1 MDTYKRKT
9 QVRGME
15 DLAEAEFDKW
25 VEDELEKIP
34 IIILPK
40 DDQTVEIEQIEET
53 TDFEQMKLH
62 AKYLKQYPFM
72 AFRPRTHVST
82 PDTSPGQKVRD
93 TPSKRPNPDG
103 GSAGRENLKA
113 TQQAW
118 ATLHRLVSIALR
130 ITC

>member
-1 MDTYKRKT
+1 
-9 QVRGME
+9 ME

-53 TDFEQMKLH
+53 TDFEQMKLN

-82 PDTSPGQKVRD
+82 PEASPVKTVTE
-93 TPSKRPNPDG
+93 TPDSKRPNTGD
-103 GSAGRENLKA
+103 GSAGRETLK
-113 TQQAW
+113 AW
-118 ATLHRLVSIALR
+118 ATLHRLVSIAMR